1 MSPRKSGRS
10 SVRFSSCHEEGRQF
24 ARLRRHCSVDE
35 GRTRGLGEAADLA
48 AAAAALRDRFST
60 ARLRRRSSTVSPP
73 AAAVSP
79 LAAGVGAAAGPFA
92 AASMAGVLTEDA
104 DEVDELIQTASPLR
118 DHCDPSSLVVVC
130 CSSPV
135 RSST

>member
-79 LAAGVGAAAGPFA
+79 PAAGVGAAAGPFA